1 MSEQL
6 PSMNRRLFG
15 IRRSSVNQMISDRDV
30 MLRQAEGRVLAAEA
44 KVARL
49 ESEVGALQEANAR
62 LQEEIEAIRG
72 GGDGGAT
79 SSSPDV
85 TTRFLNE
92 ELGTVLAAA
101 EESASRIVDRARA
114 STQQQVA
121 EAERVWRETQ
131 TQVSKFA
138 AWRDEVD
145 PALRAAQAKI
155 DEVRGRIEAVPDQI
169 REALAP
175 LAESVASLDGD
186 LAEVAAAT
194 GPPVLSAPP
203 GHEPETITEA
213 ADGDD
218 VEAGGHDFGHLSAEG

>member
-15 IRRSSVNQMISDRDV
+15 IRRSSVNQMIADRDV
-30 MLRQAEGRVLAAEA
+30 MLRQAEGRVRAAEA

-49 ESEVGALQEANAR
+49 ESDVGALEEANAR

-72 GGDGGAT
+72 GGSA
-79 SSSPDV
+79 SSPDV

-92 ELGTVLAAA
+92 ELGTILAAA
-101 EESASRIVDRARA
+101 EDSASRIVDRARA

-138 AWRDEVD
+138 AWRDQVD
-145 PALRAAQAKI
+145 PALHAAQAKI

-175 LAESVASLDGD
+175 LAESVAALDGD
-186 LAEVAAAT
+186 LAEVTAAT
-194 GPPVLSAPP
+194 SPPVLSAPP
-203 GHEPETITEA
+203 DHEPETMAEA

-218 VEAGGHDFGHLSAEG
+218 VEAGDQASGT